1 MDEKYS
7 KKLRFCITCHANGI
21 IKIIK
26 ISPTQ
31 IIKILEKNA
40 GKGKTG
46 AKYHRSSMYLTVD
59 S

>member
-1 MDEKYS
+1 MSRKWHYKDYKDFADPNYKDS
-7 KKLRFCITCHANGI
+7 R
-21 IKIIK
+21 
-26 ISPTQ
+26 
-31 IIKILEKNA
+31 KNA